1 MKIDLMLRI
10 DVTSVLSPGQAR
22 KILAEIFNRNPN
34 LISFTKHAREQMSDR
49 DLKSGDVL
57 NVLKAGKIFSEP
69 EYENGS
75 FRYRVQTKKITVVI
89 AFKRPNHIIV
99 VTAWRD

>member
-1 MKIDLMLRI
+1 MNIDLRSILNVESFM
-10 DVTSVLSPGQAR
+10 SPGQGR
-22 KILAEIFNRNPN
+22 KVLAEIFNYNPN
-34 LISFTKHAREQMSDR
+34 LISFTKHAREQMRER

-57 NVLKAGKIFSEP
+57 NVLKVGKIFSAP

-75 FRYRVQTKKITVVI
+75 FRYRVQTKKITVVV
-89 AFKRPNHIIV
+89 AFKKPNRVVV

>member
-1 MKIDLMLRI
+1 MLSI
-10 DVTSVLSPGQAR
+10 DVTSSLAPAQAR
-22 KILAEIFNRNPN
+22 KVLAEIFNHNPS
-34 LISFTKHAREQMSDR
+34 LISFTKHAREQMSER

-57 NVLKAGKIFSEP
+57 NVLKAGKIWSEP

-75 FRYRVQTKKITVVI
+75 FRYRVQTKKITVVV
-89 AFKRPNHIIV
+89 AFKKPNHVVV

>member
-1 MKIDLMLRI
+1 MTIDLTSNV
-10 DVTSVLSPGQAR
+10 DVTSRLSPGQAR
-22 KILAEIFNRNPN
+22 KVLAEIFNHNPN
-34 LISFTKHAREQMSDR
+34 LISFTKHAREQMSER

-57 NVLKAGKIFSEP
+57 NILKAGKIWSEP

-75 FRYRVQTKKITVVI
+75 FRYRVQTKKMTVVV
-89 AFKRPNHIIV
+89 AFKKPNHVVV

>member
-1 MKIDLMLRI
+1 MIDLTSKI
-10 DVTSVLSPGQAR
+10 DVTSRLNPEQAR
-22 KILAEIFNRNPN
+22 KVLAEIFNHNPN
-34 LISFTKHAREQMSDR
+34 LISFTKHARKQMSER

-57 NVLKAGKIFSEP
+57 NILKAGKIFSEP

-75 FRYRVQTKKITVVI
+75 FRYRVQTKRMTVVI
-89 AFKRPNHIIV
+89 AFKKPNHVVV

>member
-1 MKIDLMLRI
+1 MVDLKSII
-10 DVTSVLSPGQAR
+10 DVTSRLSPGQAR
-22 KILAEIFNRNPN
+22 KVLAEIFNHNPN
-34 LISFTKHAREQMSDR
+34 LISFTKHAHKQMSER

-57 NVLKAGKIFSEP
+57 NVLKAGKIFSDP

-75 FRYRVQTKKITVVI
+75 FRYRVQTKKMIVVV
-89 AFKRPNHIIV
+89 AFRKPNHVIV